1 VGKRRDQ
8 GAAARGPG
16 FSRTGYQPM
25 TSQLHRGYRGGVASP
40 FRRRWP
46 RHRLDLRRAP
56 GAAAGP
62 RNPEGRMDN
71 GAHVVLRVAR
81 IIAASLPAG
90 VAAFWAVAWVLTNGG
105 AAPYSPEAIDAALAF
120 RIWAVVALAGFAGA
134 LYFRGRALA
143 VVESVGRD
151 DRAALVG
158 HAGAVQ

>member
-1 VGKRRDQ
+1 
-8 GAAARGPG
+8 
-16 FSRTGYQPM
+16 
-25 TSQLHRGYRGGVASP
+25 
-40 FRRRWP
+40 
-46 RHRLDLRRAP
+46 
-56 GAAAGP
+56 
-62 RNPEGRMDN
+62 MDN

-158 HAGAVQ
+158 HAGAVQSNLIIAWALLEAPALFAGVVFLLLGDRHVLLAALPLYLIGLGATYPRAEWFGASS